1 MIETMVIEAPAKIN
15 LMLDIKGRRSDG
27 YHELETV
34 MHQINLV
41 DRVHIQRRPQGILLG
56 SNSREIPHDSSNLAY
71 KAAQLILATY
81 GGGEGAAIFIEK
93 NIPVGSGLAGG
104 STDAAAV
111 LKGINILYNYNI
123 SAAHLAS
130 IAARIGS
137 DVPFCLQGNPRIS
150 MDQVDEEGGSIIK
163 NGDDISGASCVARGR
178 GEILT
183 RLPTRFLPWILL
195 VKPDFQLSTAE
206 VYGELEMDNVHILP
220 DLNAFI
226 KAWEIYDIIELSRHC
241 ENVLEIVSTSLYPEI
256 IVIKEKLERLGAI
269 KATMSGS
276 GPAVFGIFNCPEDA
290 LAARQVMQQSY
301 PETYLV
307 SSYGRGD

>member
-15 LMLDIKGRRSDG
+15 LMLDIKGKRSDG

-41 DRVHIQRRPQGILLG
+41 DRVHIQRRPQGISLE

-71 KAAQLILATY
+71 EAAQLILTTY
-81 GGGEGAAIFIEK
+81 GQGEGAAIFIEK
-93 NIPVGSGLAGG
+93 NIPVGAGLAGG

-123 SAAHLAS
+123 SVARLTY

-137 DVPFCLQGNPRIS
+137 DVPFCLQGTPRIV
-150 MDQVDEEGGSIIK
+150 MDQVDEKDDLNIK
-163 NGDDISGASCVARGR
+163 NGGGISGASCLARGR
-178 GEILT
+178 GELLT
-183 RLPTRFLPWILL
+183 PLPTRFLPWILL

-206 VYGELEMDNVHILP
+206 VYGKFEIDNVHILP

-256 IVIKEKLERLGAI
+256 IVIKEKLEKLGAI

-276 GPAVFGIFNCPEDA
+276 GPAVFGIFDRSEDA
-290 LAARQVMQQSY
+290 LAALQVMRQSY